1 MLNPRL
7 AAALLVLALSATSSF
22 ATTFTVNKLTDDDGP
37 CTPTDCSVR
46 EALIAARES
55 PGPHVV
61 ELPPGR
67 HLLSIP
73 GAEEFGS
80 FAGDLNINLI
90 SVELR
95 GSPGG
100 GTLIDAQGIDR
111 PLTISN
117 TTAVIRDITFT
128 GGLAPFAGGLFF
140 SFADVTVIRCAV
152 VGNTG
157 GSGGGIF
164 SSSSVLTLR
173 DSLVAGNSALASG
186 GGMAIGGEE
195 EMTTIVNST
204 FSGNSSVGSGG
215 AIQNFS
221 PARLTIAQSTFRN
234 NTSGGGTLFH
244 LGATNTVLVNNLIDG
259 NCIFDQNS
267 TPLTLGG
274 NFESPGDTCRLT
286 GFDFVNVPD
295 LGLEP
300 LAANGGPTQT
310 HALLPSSPAVDAAL
324 SCTEP
329 ADQRGVARPADGN
342 GDGEALCDSGAFE
355 LAPGQGFGGVEVPTA
370 GATGLAV
377 LASLLAAFACLR
389 LNRR

>member
-1 MLNPRL
+1 M
-7 AAALLVLALSATSSF
+7 A
-22 ATTFTVNKLTDDDGP
+22 
-37 CTPTDCSVR
+37 
-46 EALIAARES
+46 
-55 PGPHVV
+55 HVV

-73 GAEEFGS
+73 GDEPGS

-100 GTLIDAQGIDR
+100 GTIIDAQGIDR
-111 PLTISN
+111 PLTVSN
-117 TTAVIRDITFT
+117 TNAVIRDITFT

-164 SSSSVLTLR
+164 SSSSVLELR

-186 GGMAIGGEE
+186 GGMVIAGSVEA
-195 EMTTIVNST
+195 TTIVNST

-215 AIQNFS
+215 AIQNTS
-221 PARLTIAQSTFRN
+221 SALLAIVQSTFRD

-244 LGATNTVLVNNLIDG
+244 LGATNTSLTNNLIDG
-259 NCIFDQNS
+259 NCIFDQSS
-267 TPLTLGG
+267 TLVTFGG

-300 LAANGGPTQT
+300 RAANGGPTET
-310 HALLPSSPAVDAAL
+310 HALQPGSPAVDAAL
-324 SCTEP
+324 TCPEP
-329 ADQRGVARPADGN
+329 ADQRGVGRPADGD
-342 GDGEALCDSGAFE
+342 GDGEARCDSGAFE

-377 LASLLAAFACLR
+377 LAALLAAAACLR
-389 LNRR
+389 LGRR